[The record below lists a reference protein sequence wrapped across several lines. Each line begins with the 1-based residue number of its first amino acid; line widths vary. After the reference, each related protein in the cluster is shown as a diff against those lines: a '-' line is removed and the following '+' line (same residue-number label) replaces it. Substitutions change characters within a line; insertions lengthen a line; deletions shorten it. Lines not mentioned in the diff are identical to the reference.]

1 MNITVLTTDSAPL
14 LGGIADY
21 LHGLM
26 SSTVGEIQWDL
37 RTTVSGSPEFDQS
50 LSYPVHRFSIA
61 PRNLGQHFGDEFVL
75 FRKFN
80 TLLWLAAKRR
90 RSHAVVKEIIEENNP
105 DVILIARWTRDA
117 HGWCRACREF
127 GIPYIIIAY
136 GLEMVR
142 PLSVS
147 LSSGRKNDL
156 AGAALVFADSRRVAE
171 IVRDMSNSASPV
183 LVMNPGVDLD
193 RMGVVSAE
201 SATDELKNMGIDGK
215 FILCLGRVVY
225 RKGFDLA
232 VKVFDLLAEN
242 HPDIS
247 LVIAGEGEYSRKVM
261 ISAEK
266 SQFSERIIMTG
277 RVSDMQR
284 KVLFQEC
291 EFYVMPNRPVKGD
304 IEGFG
309 IVFLQANC
317 YGKAVIGGNNGGVP
331 DAILHEKTGLLTDTP
346 VIEPLS
352 QAMTRLLDD
361 SDFADALG
369 AAGRA
374 RVAKEFQWKT
384 LSRIFI
390 RGIEKYVDV

>member
-1 MNITVLTTDSAPL
+1 
-14 LGGIADY
+14 
-21 LHGLM
+21 M